1 MGVSTIS
8 LGLGLGGGKAA
19 TSSGR
24 LAGGGGAF
32 PNLLSGSFDGTNDML
47 DVALETTMF
56 SGDFTL
62 SFWCRPDASTDSFH
76 TLMQLGEYGGGFRLY
91 RYPNTSGAGSAGK
104 LKWWKGE
111 GGFTDIFGEFGNTS
125 ANTWFNMTII
135 RSGTVM
141 TAYQDGTE
149 VDTADTA
156 HTGQAY
162 SSKVW
167 DISFTTYPFDGL
179 MDEVAIWDEALS
191 EANITALYDSKG
203 DARALSP
210 EYYWR
215 MGDGTGDTNSSG
227 SSPASGDTVGTVV
240 NQGTANTGSGEGN
253 AANSTAANRPLY
265 NDTVPS

>member
-1 MGVSTIS
+1 MGSSTIS

-19 TSSGR
+19 TSSGTS
-24 LAGGGGAF
+24 GGGAF
-32 PNLLSGSFDGTNDML
+32 PNLLSGSFDGNNDML
-47 DVALETTMF
+47 DVALETAMF

-62 SFWCRPDASTDSFH
+62 SFWAKPVTSSHTYC
-76 TLMQLGEYGGGFRLY
+76 TLMQLGNYSGGFRLY
-91 RYPNTSGAGSAGK
+91 RYPPSGNFAWWNGITGTSV
-104 LKWWKGE
+104 
-111 GGFTDIFGEFGNTS
+111 FGNFGSSS
-125 ANTWFNMTII
+125 ANAWMNMTIV

-141 TAYQDGTE
+141 TAFINGSQVATQDNTHSAQSYTS
-149 VDTADTA
+149 TA
-156 HTGQAY
+156 Y
-162 SSKVW
+162 
-167 DISFTTYPFDGL
+167 DISFTQFPYEGF

-191 EANITALYDSKG
+191 EPNRTALYDSKG